1 MTNKERYK
9 QAFSALQSSQKL
21 SLEVEEMAEFQKKRK
36 KNIVAAAA
44 VACAVIICGSGTA
57 YAAVLEGFRRRFR
70 FGFMVQRQRWK

>member
-36 KNIVAAAA
+36 KNTQA
-44 VACAVIICGSGTA
+44 GKRPYRFFYPDRTQNRKNGKRKKYKEKEGRTA
-57 YAAVLEGFRRRFR
+57 
-70 FGFMVQRQRWK
+70 

>member
-36 KNIVAAAA
+36 KI
-44 VACAVIICGSGTA
+44 
-57 YAAVLEGFRRRFR
+57 L
-70 FGFMVQRQRWK
+70 

>member
-9 QAFSALQSSQKL
+9 QAFSALQSSRKL

-44 VACAVIICGSGTA
+44 VACAVIVCGSGTA
-57 YAAVLEGFRRRFR
+57 
-70 FGFMVQRQRWK
+70 